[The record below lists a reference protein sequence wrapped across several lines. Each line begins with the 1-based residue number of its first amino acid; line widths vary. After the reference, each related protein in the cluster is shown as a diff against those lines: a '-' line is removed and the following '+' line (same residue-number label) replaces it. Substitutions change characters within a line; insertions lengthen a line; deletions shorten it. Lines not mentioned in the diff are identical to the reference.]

1 MNSVTQNSRFN
12 WQNELQ
18 DWTKKSALQQYLQSG
33 LQDSTVGKSA
43 LYDAGT
49 EQGQK
54 FRERELAG
62 VEQSLGARPMAGID
76 PAQATQIAPTQSAAA
91 LQQRDAIRQGG
102 FAGAMS
108 NQQSTTDWIN
118 QMMGS
123 SSQLVNKNEE
133 DWHNYKQAVMT
144 QGATNAASKNAQTG
158 SYITAGATTAGIVAA
173 AVII

>member
-1 MNSVTQNSRFN
+1 MNRVASNSPFN

-18 DWTKKSALQQYLQSG
+18 DWTKKAALQQYLQSG
-33 LQDSTVGKSA
+33 LQDSSIGKSG
-43 LYDAGT
+43 LYDAAT

-54 FRERELAG
+54 FRGRELAG
-62 VEQSLGARPMAGID
+62 VEQSLGALPMAGID
-76 PAQATQIAPTQSAAA
+76 PAQAAQMAPTQSAAA

-133 DWHNYKQAVMT
+133 DWHNYRQGVMT
-144 QGATNAASKNAQTG
+144 AGATNAASKNAQTG
-158 SYITAGATTAGIVAA
+158 SYIAAGGATIGIIAA